1 MKRIAPAIAAACLLA
16 LAGCAGVQTSLSTQ
30 PTAAVAA
37 TSGAY
42 YCWRDKLYDDGSN
55 LVCNW
60 EHSLSDACG
69 ARATVSLAKSSVS
82 GTPQTSHRCENGQW
96 LVTVTSR

>member
-1 MKRIAPAIAAACLLA
+1 MKIVPIVATGCLLA
-16 LAGCAGVQTSLSTQ
+16 LAGCAGVQTSLTSQ
-30 PTAAVAA
+30 STAAVAE
-37 TSGAY
+37 SGAY

-60 EHSLSDACG
+60 ERSLSDVCG
-69 ARATVSLAKSSVS
+69 AKATVSLAKSSVS
-82 GTPQTSHRCENGQW
+82 GAPRTSHRCENGQW